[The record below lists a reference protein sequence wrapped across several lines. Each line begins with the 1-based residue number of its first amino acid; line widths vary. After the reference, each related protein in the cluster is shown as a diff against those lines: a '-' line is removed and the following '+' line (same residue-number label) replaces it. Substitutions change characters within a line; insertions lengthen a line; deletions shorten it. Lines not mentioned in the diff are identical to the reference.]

1 MRGSKQDKA
10 TAAITG
16 TLRETLALLRASELL
31 GRQADR
37 AEKLLAKL
45 EEDLITVAV
54 IGQFKRGKSALVNAL
69 LQEDLLPVGIVPVTS
84 AVTQIRRGEPGASV
98 GFRNGLVQP
107 VQIGELGRYINEQEN
122 PDNRLNVSWVRI
134 FSRSPFLR
142 EGLTLVDTPGV
153 GSFHKHN
160 SDAAHAFVR
169 ESDAVIFMLS
179 VDTPL
184 NEIEIEFL
192 RSTRAFAGKFL
203 FVVNKIDLIDEAEL
217 QAFLAYCKNL
227 LSRLM
232 GADVT
237 LFPLSARTGAGVE
250 ALKQKLLAECRT
262 GIRAIMCES
271 ARLKLRDIVSEALA
285 QIELYWKVL
294 LMPPLILSGAL
305 KRMNETLDD
314 FRLQAVDTV
323 RSLGADQKVF
333 IPGLEQML
341 EARTNEFK
349 QALAGAVTDIFG
361 MDYHYQIRE
370 LEASEQA
377 ESDLEMPE
385 AETLGLAYIR
395 TTQGLCDELQAA
407 LSRVLLYRNDS
418 TVEVVTRIY
427 ELNRMT
433 RQLRRTRDA
442 LQHKEER

>member
-54 IGQFKRGKSALVNAL
+54 IGQFKRGKSALINAL
-69 LQEDLLPVGIVPVTS
+69 LEEDLLPVGIVPVTS
-84 AVTQIRRGEPGASV
+84 AVTQIRRGEPGAAV

-107 VQIGELGRYINEQEN
+107 VRIGELGRYINEQEN

-192 RSTRAFAGKFL
+192 RNTRAFAGKFF

-232 GADVT
+232 DADVT

-262 GIRAIMCES
+262 GIRAIMGES

-349 QALAGAVTDIFG
+349 QALSGAVKDIFG
-361 MDYHYQIRE
+361 MDYHYPLRE
-370 LEASEQA
+370 LESPDQA
-377 ESDLEMPE
+377 EGDSEMPPAE
-385 AETLGLAYIR
+385 ALGLAYIR
-395 TTQGLCDELQAA
+395 RTRGLCHELQAA
-407 LSRVLLYRNDS
+407 LNRVLLYRNDS